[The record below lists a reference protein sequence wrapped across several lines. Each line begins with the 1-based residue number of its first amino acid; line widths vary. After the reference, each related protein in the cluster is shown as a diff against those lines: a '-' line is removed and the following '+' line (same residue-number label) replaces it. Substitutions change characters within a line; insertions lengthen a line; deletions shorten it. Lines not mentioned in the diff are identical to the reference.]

1 MIKIKKEIAE
11 VTGER
16 EDPKKRR
23 AKYVHPRVFPQPRRY
38 DREAVFTHVCEQ
50 LALGRS
56 LFNICNTDPGMPDH
70 MAIRLWMREDDPK
83 GAAERYKAARET
95 GYSILAEE
103 ILDLSD
109 KTHEWVMVQKTDRLG
124 NLMTDENG
132 APIVERRLIPLSS
145 DTVAHK
151 RLQVDTRKWYLS
163 KVLPKIYGDRVT
175 QEITGADG
183 GPISVAAVNLRNL
196 SDAELLQMQ
205 NLMIKAAGKKE

>member
-1 MIKIKKEIAE
+1 MIKIRDEIAK
-11 VTGER
+11 TPKER
-16 EDPKKRR
+16 RS
-23 AKYVHPRVFPQPRRY
+23 KYVRPKVFPPPRVY
-38 DREAVFTHVCEQ
+38 DREAVLTHVCEQ

-70 MAIRLWMREDDPK
+70 MLIRLWIKEDDPK
-83 GAAERYKAARET
+83 GAGDRYRAAREA

-109 KTHEWVMVQKTDRLG
+109 KTHEWVMVQKTDRHG
-124 NLMTDENG
+124 NLMTDANG
-132 APIVERRLIPLSS
+132 APIVEKRLIPLSS

-163 KVLPKIYGDRVT
+163 KVLPKIYGDKVM

-183 GPISVAAVNLRNL
+183 GPISVASVNLKNL
-196 SDAELLQMQ
+196 SDAELAQMQ
-205 NLMIKAAGKKE
+205 VLMTKAAGKK

>member
-1 MIKIKKEIAE
+1 MPRAKKDVAAPAKENP
-11 VTGER
+11 R
-16 EDPKKRR
+16 ERR
-23 AKYVHPRVFPQPRRY
+23 AAYVRPKVFPPPRLY
-38 DREAVFTHVCEQ
+38 DREAVFDHVCQQ

-56 LFNICNTDPGMPDH
+56 LINICNTDPGMPDH
-70 MAIRLWMREDDPK
+70 MAIRQWMREDDPK
-83 GAAERYKAARET
+83 GSADRYKAAREA
-95 GYSILAEE
+95 GYTILAEE
-103 ILDLSD
+103 ILDISD
-109 KTHEWVMVQKTDRLG
+109 KTHEWVMVQKTDRNG
-124 NLMTDENG
+124 NLMTDESG

-151 RLQVDTRKWYLS
+151 RLQVDTRKWYLA

-196 SDAELLQMQ
+196 SDAELAQMQ